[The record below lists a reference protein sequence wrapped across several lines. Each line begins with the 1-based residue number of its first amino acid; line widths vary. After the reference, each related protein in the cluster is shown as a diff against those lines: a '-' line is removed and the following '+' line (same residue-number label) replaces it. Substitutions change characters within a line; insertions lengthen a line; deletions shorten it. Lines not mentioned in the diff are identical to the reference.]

1 MKSPKLVVPL
11 QRMSAVEGV
20 FRERIAPYLDSLP
33 PGATRSLTD
42 FLRYLV
48 QSTEAAED
56 FGRWRMDVRT
66 EGLRRH
72 EAEGGRFD
80 DCEW

>member
-1 MKSPKLVVPL
+1 MKSPKLVVPF
-11 QRMSAVEGV
+11 QRMSAVNGV
-20 FRERIAPYLDSLP
+20 FDERIAEMMDSLP
-33 PGATRSLTD
+33 PGATRSVAD

-48 QSTEAAED
+48 GSTEAASKVE
-56 FGRWRMDVRT
+56 RWRMDVRT

-72 EAEGGRFD
+72 EAEGGGFD